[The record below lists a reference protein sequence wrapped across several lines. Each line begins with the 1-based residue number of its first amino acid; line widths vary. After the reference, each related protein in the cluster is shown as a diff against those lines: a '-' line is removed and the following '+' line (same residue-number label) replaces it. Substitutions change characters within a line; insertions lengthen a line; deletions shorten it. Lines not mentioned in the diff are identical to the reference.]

1 MTEFQISFSFLVIRA
16 ILDLDNSGFIG
27 VTVTLVLQ
35 SVIMIGFLTFDF
47 IATYRDWK
55 KTGEDVASTNDLRE
69 MEQALKARDRE
80 IVFKDKELEQ
90 KSATINNLKKTL
102 EDTNTKLAK
111 VQESLDN
118 LVKQEATE

>member
-1 MTEFQISFSFLVIRA
+1 MIHA